1 MIKSIFYKLAMS
13 ALFIFVLSTVITI
26 WAMLDVSFSNRAFE
40 YVIAWFIISVVCAS
54 LVIPHIV
61 DLNKQV
67 K

>member
-13 ALFIFVLSTVITI
+13 ALFIFVLSTLITI
-26 WAMLDVSFSNRAFE
+26 CAMLDVSFSNRAFE
-40 YVIAWFIISVVCAS
+40 YVIAWFIISAVCAS